1 MSDMTID
8 ALLDEYGRYY
18 IAGGQN
24 ATRLVQKAFIAGVT
38 ESLFGS
44 IVTDDT
50 SYRMAKTDLGRILQA
65 FQPGWTPLGTVKA
78 VPVVL
83 NQFPMKVDLELTPDQ
98 IEASWLGFLADN
110 NLDRAQ
116 WPAIR
121 WLVEVHILNQIQEDF
136 ELNEVYLGK
145 FVPPTRGQA
154 SAAGTAMDG
163 IRTII
168 NRAIS
173 NSQITPI
180 SLGAI
185 PSDPVAFCQY
195 VETFCRSM
203 SVRYKGRPMK
213 VCMNT
218 TLAERYARGRQLT
231 YGRDANF
238 LTAKPLLAGNGDAIV
253 QIPIEFTLHTVV
265 GLVSMGTSSKIWA
278 TPDDNRKKLS
288 KKSVNEKM
296 VRVES
301 AKREVAIF
309 TDFYKGVGFPLLEA
323 VFTNELDLGTTVS

>member
-1 MSDMTID
+1 MTIES
-8 ALLDEYGRYY
+8 LLAEYGSYY
-18 IAGGQN
+18 IAAGQN
-24 ATRLVQKAFIAGVT
+24 ATRLVQRAFIAGVT

-50 SYRMAKTDLGRILQA
+50 QYRMAKTDLGRILQA
-65 FQPGWTPLGTVKA
+65 FQPGWTPLGTVA
-78 VPVVL
+78 VTPVVL
-83 NQFPMKVDLELTPDQ
+83 SQFPMKVDLELTPDQ

-110 NLDRAQ
+110 DLDRAK
-116 WPAIR
+116 WPVIR
-121 WLVEVHILNQIQEDF
+121 WLIEAHILPQIQEDF

-145 FVPPTRGQA
+145 FVAPTKGVP

-168 NRAIS
+168 NQGIA

-180 SLGAI
+180 SLGAL
-185 PSDPVAFCQY
+185 PSDAVAFCEY
-195 VETFCRSM
+195 VEAFCRAFSI
-203 SVRYKGRPMK
+203 RYKGRPMK
-213 VCMNT
+213 VCMNP
-218 TLAERYARGRQLT
+218 TLAERYARGRQIK
-231 YGRDANF
+231 YGRDMNF
-238 LTAKPLLAGNGDAIV
+238 MTSKPLLAGNGDAIV

-265 GLVSMGTSSKIWA
+265 GLVSMGTSSKVWA

-309 TDFYKGVGFPLLEA
+309 TDYYKGVGFPLLEA
-323 VFTNELDLGTTVS
+323 VFANELDLGNTVT